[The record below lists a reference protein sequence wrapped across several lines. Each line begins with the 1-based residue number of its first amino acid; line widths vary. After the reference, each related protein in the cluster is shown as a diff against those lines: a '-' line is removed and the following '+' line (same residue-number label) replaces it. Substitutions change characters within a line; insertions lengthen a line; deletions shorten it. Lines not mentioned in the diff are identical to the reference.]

1 MTHSYPLTSLYGD
14 YLRTLIGLVFMGV
27 PFYFALGNLFMMI
40 VFGSLTATT
49 VIIIGLTMISNVAL
63 FIVVVALLGFVLLAV
78 RPVIHSWAMDMTPDE
93 MSGSTISLLFATQS
107 AFSALVPLVGG
118 IIADA
123 WGLSSVFYAL
133 AVAMVAANVMVH
145 FLPDT
150 R

>member
-1 MTHSYPLTSLYGD
+1 MLVSPIVLGLAMMGMQ
-14 YLRTLIGLVFMGV
+14 IGGIVAGPIAGILSDRIGRQ
-27 PFYFALGNLFMMI
+27 PI

-123 WGLSSVFYAL
+123 WGLSSLFYAL
-133 AVAMVAANVMVH
+133 AVAMVAANVMVY
-145 FLPDT
+145 FLPDP